1 MLFRSMDELG
11 QFALVAFTSILFLVD
26 PIAVIP
32 AYLAFTRTDSAEHRR
47 RTATTACIAA
57 AIALLVFAAGG
68 DIILRAFGITLP
80 AFRIAG
86 GLILWFVA
94 MDMLRAERP
103 TQEGQP
109 ELKEGEAKADVALT
123 PLAVPM
129 LAGPGAM
136 STVMVLSAQARTPTY
151 SLIVYASI
159 VATMVISWVTLRAA
173 DRVFSRI
180 GETGIRVATRL
191 MGVLLAAIA
200 VQFVLT
206 GIRDAQLIPGSGGGG

>member
-1 MLFRSMDELG
+1 MDELA

-32 AYLAFTRTDSAEHRR
+32 AYLAFTRADSVGHRR
-47 RTATTACIAA
+47 RTATVACIAA
-57 AIALLVFAAGG
+57 GIALLVFAAGG
-68 DIILRAFGITLP
+68 DLILRAFGITLP

-103 TQEGQP
+103 TQEGPP
-109 ELKEGEAKADVALT
+109 EMTEGEQKQDVALT

-136 STVMVLSAQARTPTY
+136 STVMVLSAQARTPMH
-151 SLIVYASI
+151 SAIVYASI
-159 VATMVISWVTLRAA
+159 AVTMLLSWLTLRAA

-180 GETGIRVATRL
+180 GESGIRVATRL

-206 GIRDAQLIPGSGGGG
+206 GVRDAQLLPTAGGASG

>member
-1 MLFRSMDELG
+1 MNDLT

-32 AYLAFTRTDSAEHRR
+32 AYLAFTRADTIEHRR
-47 RTATTACIAA
+47 RTAKIACIAA
-57 AIALLVFAAGG
+57 GIALVLFAAGG
-68 DIILRAFGITLP
+68 DLILRAFGITLP

-103 TQEGQP
+103 TQVGPP
-109 ELKEGEAKADVALT
+109 ELTEGEQKQDVALT

-129 LAGPGAM
+129 LAGPGAI
-136 STVMVLSAQARTPTY
+136 STVMVLSAQARSPMHSAVIY
-151 SLIVYASI
+151 LSI
-159 VATMVISWVTLRAA
+159 FVTMVLSWLTLRGA
-173 DRVFSRI
+173 DRVLVRV

-206 GIRDAQLIPGSGGGG
+206 GVRDAQVMSGG

>member
-1 MLFRSMDELG
+1 MDELG

-32 AYLAFTRTDSAEHRR
+32 AYLAFTRTDSTQHRR
-47 RTATTACIAA
+47 RTASLACTVAG
-57 AIALLVFAAGG
+57 IALLIFAAGG
-68 DIILRAFGITLP
+68 DLILRAFGITLP

-103 TQEGQP
+103 TQEGPP
-109 ELKEGEAKADVALT
+109 ELTEGEQKQDVELT
-123 PLAVPM
+123 PLV
-129 LAGPGAM
+129 
-136 STVMVLSAQARTPTY
+136 V
-151 SLIVYASI
+151 
-159 VATMVISWVTLRAA
+159 TMVISWLTLRAA
-173 DRVFSRI
+173 DRLFTRI
-180 GETGIRVATRL
+180 GQTGIRVATRL

-206 GIRDAQLIPGSGGGG
+206 GIRDAQLIPAAGGGSGGWSSAR

>member
-1 MLFRSMDELG
+1 MDDLA

-32 AYLAFTRTDSAEHRR
+32 AYLAFTRSDSVEHRR
-47 RTATTACIAA
+47 RTASVACIAA
-57 AIALLVFAAGG
+57 GIALLVFAAGG
-68 DIILRAFGITLP
+68 DLILRAFGITLP

-103 TQEGQP
+103 TQEGPP
-109 ELKEGEAKADVALT
+109 ELTEGEQKQDVALT

-136 STVMVLSAQARTPTY
+136 STVMVLSAQARSPAH
-151 SLIVYASI
+151 SAVVYGSI
-159 VATMVISWVTLRAA
+159 AVTMLLSWLTLRAA
-173 DRVFSRI
+173 DRLFMRI
-180 GETGIRVATRL
+180 GATGIRVATRL
-191 MGVLLAAIA
+191 MGLLLAAIA

-206 GIRDAQLIPGSGGGG
+206 GVRDAQLLPGAVGS

>member
-1 MLFRSMDELG
+1 MDELA

-32 AYLAFTRTDSAEHRR
+32 AYLAFTRADTAEHRR
-47 RTATTACIAA
+47 RTATIACIAA
-57 AIALLVFAAGG
+57 GIALLVFAAGG
-68 DIILRAFGITLP
+68 DLILRAFGITLP

-103 TQEGQP
+103 TQVGQP
-109 ELKEGEAKADVALT
+109 EMMEGEQKQDVALT

-136 STVMVLSAQARTPTY
+136 STVMVLSAQARSPAH
-151 SLIVYASI
+151 SAVVYLSI
-159 VATMVISWVTLRAA
+159 GVTMVLSWLTLRAA
-173 DRVFSRI
+173 DRLFMRI

-206 GIRDAQLIPGSGGGG
+206 GIRDARLVLPAAAS

>member
-1 MLFRSMDELG
+1 MDELG

-32 AYLAFTRTDSAEHRR
+32 AYLAFTRSDTPAHRR
-47 RTATTACIAA
+47 RTASVACTVAG
-57 AIALLVFAAGG
+57 IALLIFAAAG
-68 DIILRAFGITLP
+68 DLILRAFGITLP

-94 MDMLRAERP
+94 MDMLRAERT

-109 ELKEGEAKADVALT
+109 ELAEGERKEDVALT

-136 STVMVLSAQARTPTY
+136 STVMVLSAQARSPAH
-151 SLIVYASI
+151 SAIVYASI
-159 VATMVISWVTLRAA
+159 AVTMVISWLTLRTA
-173 DRVFSRI
+173 DRLFTRI
-180 GETGIRVATRL
+180 GQTGIRVVTRL
-191 MGVLLAAIA
+191 MGLLLAAIA
-200 VQFVLT
+200 VEFVLT
-206 GIRDAQLIPGSGGGG
+206 GIRDAQLIPGAGAGS